1 MDALLD
7 FNWISLFALSI
18 VALLYVLLYFLSKKI
33 NWTFVILI
41 ALVLG
46 IAVGFIFKSEGNQYL
61 QWVDIL
67 GKIYINLITALV
79 APVILV
85 SIVSSFITLKSKE
98 SMKSIGVRSVIWL
111 LISASTAI
119 VLSIVVGTLIK
130 LGSKASSIFE
140 NIDSVSQGSIDA
152 YSGLRKSFS
161 QVIIDL
167 FPSNVVSDLAN
178 NNVVAIIIIAI
189 ALAVGYISVANSSGE
204 DKVASFKSIVNATK
218 RIVYRILSFV
228 IKLTPYAVLA
238 IISVSASKMF
248 TNVDSI
254 VQLLILVGLIYGI
267 ALIHTFLI
275 NGLLIKFV
283 AKVNPFKFFKKILPA
298 QITAFTTQSSVG
310 TLPVTIKSLEDSGVS
325 EEVSN
330 FTAPLGTT
338 IGMPGCTCI
347 WPVLLAIF
355 YVNAVGLNWGV
366 TDYIILAVLTLIL
379 SFGSAGV
386 PGIAVVSAIALFSV
400 LDLPIA
406 AVILLM
412 PINTISDMIR
422 TLDNVSTAATAS
434 IIVARKTNELD
445 DEVFEENKS
454 FNEEK
459 VVIENIDNNTES
471 FISEDQSCSFKPK
484 KKEVESFIS
493 EDQSCSFKPKKKV
506 EESIILE
513 DQSCSFS
520 PKKKEE
526 ESIISED
533 QACSFKPRKKENSN
547 G

>member
-7 FNWISLFALSI
+7 FNWISLFALSV

-41 ALVLG
+41 ALALG
-46 IAVGFIFKSEGNQYL
+46 IGVGFLFKSEGNVYL
-61 QWVDIL
+61 QWVDLI
-67 GKIYINLITALV
+67 GKIYVNLITALV

-85 SIVSSFITLKSKE
+85 SIISSFITLKSKD
-98 SMKSIGVRSVIWL
+98 SMKSIGLRSVAWL

-119 VLSIVVGTLIK
+119 ILSIVVGTLLR
-130 LGSKASSIFE
+130 LGKGATSIFE
-140 NIDSVSQGSIDA
+140 NIESVSQGSIDA

-161 QVIIDL
+161 DVILGL
-167 FPSNVVSDLAN
+167 FPSNFVTDIAS
-178 NNVVAIIIIAI
+178 NNVVAIIIIAV
-189 ALAVGYISVANSSGE
+189 ALAIGYISVSNSSGE
-204 DKVASFKSIVNATK
+204 DKVISFKNLVNATK
-218 RIVYRILSFV
+218 RIVYRVLSFV

-248 TNVDSI
+248 SNAESI
-254 VQLLILVGLIYGI
+254 LQLLILVALIYGI
-267 ALIHTFLI
+267 ALIHTFVI
-275 NGLLIKFV
+275 NGLFIKFY
-283 AKVNPFKFFKKILPA
+283 AKVNPFKFFKKIFPA

-310 TLPVTIKSLEDSGVS
+310 TLPVTIKNLEDSGVS

-366 TDYIILAVLTLIL
+366 SDYIILAILTLIL

-434 IIVARKTNELD
+434 IIVARKTNELN
-445 DEVFEENKS
+445 DEVFDGESS
-454 FNEEK
+454 FVEEK
-459 VVIENIDNNTES
+459 VVIENVDNNAES
-471 FISEDQSCSFKPK
+471 FVNEDQSCSFKPK
-484 KKEVESFIS
+484 KKEVESFIN
-493 EDQSCSFKPKKKV
+493 EDQSCSFKP
-506 EESIILE
+506 
-513 DQSCSFS
+513 
-520 PKKKEE
+520 
-526 ESIISED
+526 
-533 QACSFKPRKKENSN
+533 RKKEANN

>member
-1 MDALLD
+1 MDAFLD

-18 VALLYVLLYFLSKKI
+18 VLLLFVLLYFLSKKI

-41 ALVLG
+41 ALALG
-46 IAVGFIFKSEGNQYL
+46 IAVGFIFKSDGNKYL
-61 QWVDIL
+61 EWVDLI
-67 GKIYINLITALV
+67 GKVYINLITALV

-85 SIVSSFITLKSKE
+85 SIISSFITLKNKQSI
-98 SMKSIGVRSVIWL
+98 KSIGVKSVAWL

-119 VLSIVVGTLIK
+119 ILSIIVGTVVR
-130 LGSKASSIFE
+130 LGSGASSIFE

-167 FPSNVVSDLAN
+167 FPSNIVSDISK
-178 NNVVAIIIIAI
+178 NNVVAIIIIAV
-189 ALAVGYISVANSSGE
+189 ALAIGYISVASSSGE
-204 DKVASFKSIVNATK
+204 DKVEAFKNIVNATK
-218 RIVYRILSFV
+218 RIVYRVLSFV

-248 TNVDSI
+248 TNTDSI
-254 VQLLILVGLIYGI
+254 LQLLILVGLIYGI
-267 ALIHTFLI
+267 ALIHTFVI
-275 NGLLIKFV
+275 NGLLVKFV
-283 AKVNPFKFFKKILPA
+283 AKVKPIKFFKKILPA

-310 TLPVTIKSLEDSGVS
+310 TLPVTIKNLEDSGVS

-347 WPVLLAIF
+347 WPILLAIF

-366 TDYIILAVLTLIL
+366 SDYIILAILTLIL

-400 LDLPIA
+400 LNLPIA

-434 IIVARKTNELD
+434 VIVARRTNELD
-445 DEVFEENKS
+445 DNKFEIIKDIK
-454 FNEEK
+454 EEK
-459 VVIENIDNNTES
+459 TENVVVISEES
-471 FISEDQSCSFKPK
+471 FVSEDQSCSFKPK
-484 KKEVESFIS
+484 KKIEESFVS
-493 EDQSCSFKPKKKV
+493 EDQSCSFKP
-506 EESIILE
+506 
-513 DQSCSFS
+513 
-520 PKKKEE
+520 
-526 ESIISED
+526 
-533 QACSFKPRKKENSN
+533 RKKEVNN